1 MRYIVL
7 GQLSAA
13 NRGAVSQHTADKADA
28 LRKADEMLRRGMVK
42 VKIVD
47 QDGRELS
54 GHALLVELS
63 AT

>member
-1 MRYIVL
+1 MRYTVL

-13 NRGAVSQHTADKADA
+13 NRGALSQHAADKADA

-42 VKIVD
+42 VRILD
-47 QDGRELS
+47 LNGTEIS
-54 GHALLVELS
+54 GDALLKALS